1 MNKKDYLWL
10 HIRELPYFR
19 SITRSVE
26 AEFYQDIDLPAP
38 VLDVGCGDGHFA
50 SVAFNNPLDVG
61 LDPWRH
67 PLREAIKRKSYR
79 LVIQADGGNMPFS
92 DAYFASAIS
101 NSVLEHIPHVEA
113 VLAETSRVLKPGAPF
128 IFCVP
133 NPGHFTELSIPAF
146 LTRVRLP
153 KAAHA
158 YTEWFRR
165 ITHTEHADMP
175 EAWEVRL
182 ERVGLHLERWW
193 HYLSP
198 RTWQVVE
205 WGHYFGVP
213 SLFVKKIFG
222 RWVLVPTW
230 WNLAITK
237 RLIKPYAQAVPVE
250 DGVFTFFIA
259 RKPGEPGAGNG
270 GLQAIPG

>member
-1 MNKKDYLWL
+1 MNKKDFLWL

-38 VLDVGCGDGHFA
+38 VLDVGCGDGHFT
-50 SVAFNNPLDVG
+50 SIAFNNPLEVG
-61 LDPWRH
+61 LDPWRL
-67 PLREAIKRKSYR
+67 PLREAIGRKSYR
-79 LVIQADGGNMPFS
+79 LVIQADGGKMPFP

-101 NSVLEHIPHVEA
+101 NSVLEHIPDVEA

-133 NPGHFTELSIPAF
+133 NPGHFTELSIPAL
-146 LTRVRLP
+146 LTRLRLP
-153 KAAHA
+153 RVARA
-158 YTEWFRR
+158 YTVWFRR

-175 EAWEVRL
+175 EAWEARL

-193 HYLSP
+193 HYLTP
-198 RTWQVVE
+198 RTWHVVE

-222 RWVLVPTW
+222 RWVLVPTG

-237 RLIKPYAQAVPVE
+237 RLIRPYAQAAPVE

-259 RKPGEPGAGNG
+259 RKPVEPEARNG
-270 GLQAIPG
+270 GLQANPG